1 MRKITFV
8 IFFLLFIY
16 LTSMLITQS
25 FSKTD
30 FSDKIMIIPIYGVI
44 GNGGADFF
52 SQTDTTSSSDIVK
65 QLDNANQDKTIKAI
79 ILEINSPGGTVV
91 SSKEITEKVKSLDKP
106 VVAWIRDMGASGAY
120 WIASGSDVIVADE
133 MSITGSIGV
142 VSSYLQFSE
151 LMEEYGIEYERL
163 VAGNLKD
170 AGSPYKELTAQ
181 ERTILQNKI
190 NLIHRYF
197 IEDVAKNRN
206 VSVKQIQGLA
216 DGMFYLGIEAQQ
228 LGLVD
233 VLGGE
238 DKAIQISK
246 QLAQIDD
253 AKVVKYQR
261 TLTFIDLLRQLSN
274 NFSFNVGLGIGES
287 MKVKQDYNLYAM

>member
-16 LTSMLITQS
+16 LTSMIIAQS

-65 QLDNANQDKTIKAI
+65 QLENANQDKTIKAI